1 MKKDRRK
8 KTIFVK
14 SGDEQNIIL
23 DSIADGVFT
32 VDRHWR
38 ITSFNRA
45 AEKITGV
52 PKEEAIGQLC
62 KDVLKADI
70 CEKSCCLRATM
81 KTGEPIV
88 NKKVQIID
96 ADGRRFPISISTA
109 LLRDKKSVL
118 LGAVETF
125 RDISVEEDL
134 RKVIKEKY
142 SFSDIISKNHQMI
155 QLFDILP
162 DIAASASTV
171 LIEGESG
178 TGKELVARAI
188 HNLSPRKRQPFIA
201 VNCGAL
207 PDALLESE
215 LFGYRAGAFT
225 DAKKDKPGRFH
236 LAENGTLFLDEIGDI
251 TPAMQVTL
259 LRVIQEKTFEPLGAT
274 KSVEHNVRMI
284 VATNKNLEDLVR
296 QRKFR
301 EDLFYR
307 INVFKIKLPLLRERM
322 EDIPLLCDHFI
333 SRFNTLQK
341 TNITGISEDA
351 MMVLMSY
358 GYPGNIREL
367 ANIIER
373 AFILCKGELI
383 EKKHL
388 PESLFTAAE
397 KNVNNDDGTSL
408 KNLEKSYLLKVLQ
421 QNGWNCPQTAKQLGV
436 HKSTL
441 YRKIKSLNIEMPGS

>member
-1 MKKDRRK
+1 MPLNLID
-8 KTIFVK
+8 
-14 SGDEQNIIL
+14 GQNIIL

-32 VDRHWR
+32 VNKDWQ

-96 ADGRRFPISISTA
+96 ADGHRFPISISTA
-109 LLRDKKSVL
+109 LLRDKKGVL

-134 RKVIKEKY
+134 RKAIKRKY
-142 SFSDIISKNHQMI
+142 SFSDIISKNHQML

-162 DIAASASTV
+162 DIADSASTV

-178 TGKELVARAI
+178 TGKELVACAI
-188 HNLSPRKRQPFIA
+188 HNLSSRKKQPFIA

-207 PDALLESE
+207 PDTLLESE
-215 LFGYRAGAFT
+215 LFGYMAGAFT

-251 TPAMQVTL
+251 TPAMQVKL

-274 KSVEHNVRMI
+274 LSIEHNVRII
-284 VATNKNLEDLVR
+284 VATNKRLEELVR
-296 QRKFR
+296 QGQFR

-307 INVFKIKLPLLRERM
+307 INVFKITLPPLRERM
-322 EDIPLLCDHFI
+322 EDIPLLCEHFI
-333 SRFNTLQK
+333 GRFNTMQK
-341 TNITGISEDA
+341 NDISGISDEA
-351 MMVLMSY
+351 MAVLMGY
-358 GYPGNIREL
+358 TYPGNIREL

-373 AFILCKGELI
+373 AFILCKTGLI

-388 PESLFTAAE
+388 PESLFLVSADISPT
-397 KNVNNDDGTSL
+397 NDISL
-408 KNLEKSYLLKVLQ
+408 KNMEKTYLVKALEQNSWDCLK
-421 QNGWNCPQTAKQLGV
+421 TAKQLGI

-441 YRKIKSLNIEMPGS
+441 YRKIKSLHITLPG

>member
-1 MKKDRRK
+1 MKLKNTHNILPLNLID
-8 KTIFVK
+8 
-14 SGDEQNIIL
+14 GQNIIL

-32 VDRHWR
+32 VNKDWQ

-96 ADGRRFPISISTA
+96 ADGHRFPISISTA
-109 LLRDKKSVL
+109 LLRDKKGVL

-134 RKVIKEKY
+134 RKAIKRKY
-142 SFSDIISKNHQMI
+142 SFSDIISKNHQML

-162 DIAASASTV
+162 DIADSASTV

-178 TGKELVARAI
+178 TGKELVACAI
-188 HNLSPRKRQPFIA
+188 HNLSSRKKQPFIA

-207 PDALLESE
+207 PDTLLESE
-215 LFGYRAGAFT
+215 LFGYMAGAFT

-251 TPAMQVTL
+251 TPAMQVKL
-259 LRVIQEKTFEPLGAT
+259 LRVMQEKTFEPLGAT
-274 KSVEHNVRMI
+274 LSIEHNVRII
-284 VATNKNLEDLVR
+284 VATNKRLEELVR
-296 QRKFR
+296 QGQFR

-307 INVFKIKLPLLRERM
+307 INVFKITLPPLRERM
-322 EDIPLLCDHFI
+322 EDIPLLCEHFI
-333 SRFNTLQK
+333 GHFNTMQK
-341 TNITGISEDA
+341 NDISGISDEA
-351 MMVLMSY
+351 MAVLMGY
-358 GYPGNIREL
+358 TYPGNIREL

-373 AFILCKGELI
+373 AFILCKTGLI

-388 PESLFTAAE
+388 PESLFLVSADISPT
-397 KNVNNDDGTSL
+397 NDISL
-408 KNLEKSYLLKVLQ
+408 KNMEKTYLVKALEQNSWDCLK
-421 QNGWNCPQTAKQLGV
+421 TAKQLGI

-441 YRKIKSLNIEMPGS
+441 YRKIKSLHITLPG

>member
-1 MKKDRRK
+1 MKLK
-8 KTIFVK
+8 KTHNSLPLNLID
-14 SGDEQNIIL
+14 GQNIIL

-32 VDRHWR
+32 VNKDWR

-96 ADGRRFPISISTA
+96 ADGHRFPISISTA
-109 LLRDKKSVL
+109 LLRDKKGMR

-125 RDISVEEDL
+125 RDISVEENL
-134 RKVIKEKY
+134 RKTIMGKY
-142 SFSDIISKNHQMI
+142 SFSDIISKNYQML
-155 QLFDILP
+155 QLFDIMP
-162 DIAASASTV
+162 DIADSASTV

-188 HNLSPRKRQPFIA
+188 HNLSPRKRQLFIA

-207 PDALLESE
+207 PETLLESE
-215 LFGYRAGAFT
+215 LFGYKAGAFT

-236 LAENGTLFLDEIGDI
+236 LAQNGTLFLDEIADI
-251 TPAMQVTL
+251 TPAMQVKL
-259 LRVIQEKTFEPLGAT
+259 LRVIQEKTFEPLGSA
-274 KSVEHNVRMI
+274 KSIEHNVRII
-284 VATNKNLEDLVR
+284 VATNKNLEELVR
-296 QRKFR
+296 QGKFR

-307 INVFKIKLPLLRERM
+307 INVFKIKLPPLRERM
-322 EDIPLLCDHFI
+322 EDIPLLCEHFI
-333 SRFNTLQK
+333 NRFNTIQK
-341 TNITGISEDA
+341 KNISGISDDA
-351 MMVLMSY
+351 MKVLMSY
-358 GYPGNIREL
+358 SYPGNIREL

-373 AFILCKGELI
+373 AFILCKNGLT

-388 PESLFTAAE
+388 PESLFAVTE
-397 KNVNNDDGTSL
+397 KNIANDDATSL
-408 KNLEKSYLLKVLQ
+408 KSLEKTYLLKVLE
-421 QNGWNCPQTAKQLGV
+421 QNGWNCPQTARQLGI

-441 YRKIKSLNIEMPGS
+441 YRKIKSLHITLPG

>member
-1 MKKDRRK
+1 MKKDRQRN
-8 KTIFVK
+8 TAFVE
-14 SGDEQNIIL
+14 SGNEQNIIL

-32 VDRHWR
+32 VDQHWR

-70 CEKSCCLRATM
+70 CEKSCCLRSTM

-96 ADGRRFPISISTA
+96 ADGHRFPISISTA
-109 LLRDKKSVL
+109 LLRDKKGVL

-125 RDISVEEDL
+125 RDISVEENL
-134 RKVIKEKY
+134 RKAIKGKY
-142 SFSDIISKNHQMI
+142 SFSDIISKNHQML

-162 DIAASASTV
+162 DIADSASTV

-188 HNLSPRKRQPFIA
+188 HNLSPRKRLPFIA

-207 PDALLESE
+207 PDTLLESE
-215 LFGYRAGAFT
+215 LFGYKAGAFT
-225 DAKKDKPGRFH
+225 DAKKDKPGRFQ

-251 TPAMQVTL
+251 TPAMQVKL
-259 LRVIQEKTFEPLGAT
+259 LRVIQEKTFESLGST
-274 KSVEHNVRMI
+274 KSVEHNVRII

-296 QRKFR
+296 QEKFR

-307 INVFKIKLPLLRERM
+307 INVFKIKLPPLRERM

-333 SRFNTLQK
+333 SRFNTIQK
-341 TNITGISEDA
+341 KIINGISDDA
-351 MMVLMSY
+351 MAVLMSY
-358 GYPGNIREL
+358 SYPGNIREL
-367 ANIIER
+367 ANVIER
-373 AFILCKGELI
+373 AFILCKGGFI

-388 PESLFTAAE
+388 PESLFTTGE
-397 KNVNNDDGTSL
+397 ISITSDNGISL
-408 KNLEKSYLLKVLQ
+408 KNLEKTFLLKTLE
-421 QNGWNCPQTAKQLGV
+421 QNGWNCPQTARQLGI

-441 YRKIKSLNIEMPGS
+441 YRKIKLLHISLPG

>member
-1 MKKDRRK
+1 MKNHRSQ
-8 KTIFVK
+8 KT
-14 SGDEQNIIL
+14 SLPESENEQNIIL

-32 VDRHWR
+32 VDKAWR

-45 AEKITGV
+45 AEIITGV
-52 PKEEAIGQLC
+52 SREEAIGQLC
-62 KDVLKADI
+62 KDVLKADT
-70 CEKSCCLRATM
+70 CEKNCCLRATM
-81 KTGEPIV
+81 KTGEQII
-88 NKKVQIID
+88 NKKVYIIN
-96 ADGRRFPISISTA
+96 AEGRKVPISISTA
-109 LLRDKKSVL
+109 LLYDKKRNM

-134 RKVIKEKY
+134 RKVITEKY
-142 SFSDIISKNHQMI
+142 SFSDIISKNHQML

-162 DIAASASTV
+162 DIADSASTV

-178 TGKELVARAI
+178 TGKELIARAI

-207 PDALLESE
+207 PDTLLESE

-251 TPAMQVTL
+251 TPAMQVKL
-259 LRVIQEKTFEPLGAT
+259 LRVIQEKTFEPLGSA
-274 KSVEHNVRMI
+274 KSVEHNVRII

-296 QRKFR
+296 QERFR

-307 INVFKIKLPLLRERM
+307 INVFKIKLPPLRERM
-322 EDIPLLCDHFI
+322 EDILLLCEHFI
-333 SRFNTLQK
+333 SRFNTIQK
-341 TNITGISEDA
+341 KNITSIRDDA
-351 MMVLMSY
+351 MALLMSHH
-358 GYPGNIREL
+358 YPGNIREL

-373 AFILCKGELI
+373 AFILCKNGFI

-388 PESLFTAAE
+388 PESLFTAA
-397 KNVNNDDGTSL
+397 KNYVGHDDGASL
-408 KNLEKSYLLKVLQ
+408 KNLEKTYLLKVLE
-421 QNGWNCPQTAKQLGV
+421 QNGWNCLQTARQLGM

-441 YRKIKSLNIEMPGS
+441 YRKIKCMNITLPGL

>member
-1 MKKDRRK
+1 MKLNNTHNSLSRHLID
-8 KTIFVK
+8 
-14 SGDEQNIIL
+14 GQNIIL

-32 VDRHWR
+32 VNKDWR

-45 AEKITGV
+45 AENITGV

-109 LLRDKKSVL
+109 LLRDKKGVL

-134 RKVIKEKY
+134 RKAIKDKY
-142 SFSDIISKNHQMI
+142 SFSDIISKNHQML

-162 DIAASASTV
+162 DIADSGSTV

-178 TGKELVARAI
+178 TGKELVARAL

-207 PDALLESE
+207 PDTLLESE
-215 LFGYRAGAFT
+215 LFGYKAGAFT

-251 TPAMQVTL
+251 TTAMQVKL
-259 LRVIQEKTFEPLGAT
+259 LRVIQEKTFEPLGSA
-274 KSVEHNVRMI
+274 KSVEHNVRI
-284 VATNKNLEDLVR
+284 LVATNKNLEELVR
-296 QRKFR
+296 QEKFR

-307 INVFKIKLPLLRERM
+307 INVFKIKLPPLRERM

-333 SRFNTLQK
+333 SRFNTMQK
-341 TNITGISEDA
+341 KSITGISDDA
-351 MMVLMSY
+351 MTVLMSHS
-358 GYPGNIREL
+358 YPGNIREL

-373 AFILCKGELI
+373 AFILCKNGLI

-388 PESLFTAAE
+388 PESLFAAAG
-397 KNVNNDDGTSL
+397 KKIVNDDETSL
-408 KNLEKSYLLKVLQ
+408 KNLEKTYLLKILE
-421 QNGWNCPQTAKQLGV
+421 QNSWNCPKTARQLGI

-441 YRKIKSLNIEMPGS
+441 YRKIKSLHITLPG

>member
-1 MKKDRRK
+1 MKLKNTLNSLPLNLID
-8 KTIFVK
+8 
-14 SGDEQNIIL
+14 GQNIIL

-32 VDRHWR
+32 VNKDWQ

-96 ADGRRFPISISTA
+96 ADGHRFPISISTA
-109 LLRDKKSVL
+109 LLRDKKGLL

-134 RKVIKEKY
+134 RKAIKRKY
-142 SFSDIISKNHQMI
+142 SFSDIISKNHQML

-162 DIAASASTV
+162 DIADSASTV

-178 TGKELVARAI
+178 TGKELVACAI
-188 HNLSPRKRQPFIA
+188 HNLSSRKKQPFIA

-207 PDALLESE
+207 PDTLLESE
-215 LFGYRAGAFT
+215 LFGYMAGAFT

-251 TPAMQVTL
+251 TPAMQVKL

-274 KSVEHNVRMI
+274 LSIEHNVRII
-284 VATNKNLEDLVR
+284 VATNKRLEELVR
-296 QRKFR
+296 QGQFR

-307 INVFKIKLPLLRERM
+307 INVFKITLPPLRERM
-322 EDIPLLCDHFI
+322 EDIPLLCEHFI
-333 SRFNTLQK
+333 NRFNTIQK
-341 TNITGISEDA
+341 KNLTGISDEA
-351 MMVLMSY
+351 MAVLMGY
-358 GYPGNIREL
+358 TYPGNIREL

-373 AFILCKGELI
+373 AFILCKTGLI

-388 PESLFTAAE
+388 PESLFLVSADISPT
-397 KNVNNDDGTSL
+397 NDISL
-408 KNLEKSYLLKVLQ
+408 KNMEKTYLVKALEQNSWDCLK
-421 QNGWNCPQTAKQLGV
+421 TAKQLGI

-441 YRKIKSLNIEMPGS
+441 YRKIKSLHITLPG